1 MELCTI
7 PGHFSISLFREL
19 IPQRRKV
26 THHKKKSLELCMCW
40 VRELCFLQTHTHIY
54 ICIQYTTVEVVG
66 DGKVRRRFAITFF
79 FGKKLPKWIVVWE
92 WSWAQFL
99 QESNSRSRT
108 HFYLLF
114 FFFERI
120 FFLFHLVAFC
130 SISVTRSLAALSTNN
145 RWFVF
150 SPFLFFHFFSSLHI
164 LCVGRVT
171 LVCEK

>member
-40 VRELCFLQTHTHIY
+40 VRELCFLQTHTHTH

-66 DGKVRRRFAITFF
+66 DGKVRRRFTITFF
-79 FGKKLPKWIVVWE
+79 WGRSCLNGSSFGNGVELSSYKNLIHARVHT
-92 WSWAQFL
+92 FI
-99 QESNSRSRT
+99 
-108 HFYLLF
+108 YY

-150 SPFLFFHFFSSLHI
+150 SPFFFLFRFFSSLHI